1 MKNTVFE
8 KIKQIIFPNMFRGHA
23 VMLSSF
29 ITGNIYFILLTAGIS
44 AALGLA
50 AGIITAPIG
59 FLAGAATIFI
69 VRKAVNLEFKGLRKE
84 AEHQNIN
91 LTDSP
96 SVDSGDLLEK
106 SKELY
111 LDRESWKAVLLSLV
125 KFPIGLASLI
135 FITAY
140 LSISASLISAP
151 IIYRYVDLQIY
162 GTVLNTPVELGGAVL
177 AGLTIFILGAQ
188 VTEKA
193 SLIYLKLNS
202 MI

>member
-1 MKNTVFE
+1 MENTVFE
-8 KIKQIIFPNMFRGHA
+8 KIKQLIFPNKFRGHA

-29 ITGNIYFILLTAGIS
+29 ATGNIYFILLTAGFS

-59 FLAGAATIFI
+59 FLAGAATIYI
-69 VRKAVNLEFKGLRKE
+69 VREAVNLEFKGLRKE
-84 AEHQNIN
+84 AEHQDLN
-91 LTDSP
+91 LTDLP
-96 SVDSGDLLEK
+96 SVDSGDLLET
-106 SKELY
+106 SKQLY

-125 KFPIGLASLI
+125 KFPIGLASLA

-140 LSISASLISAP
+140 LSTSASLISAP

-162 GTVLNTPVELGGAVL
+162 GNILNTPVELSGALL
-177 AGLTIFILGAQ
+177 AGIVIFILGAQ

-193 SLIYLKLNS
+193 SLAYLKLNS